1 MLTPRQFVDDLKVL
15 EMGGVGSKALPNGLS
30 EASTP
35 PRPAQEIYDQKY
47 FTRDAPPP
55 QRAPPLTPQPSSGSR
70 RFKLSRPSPTSASSS
85 TFEGSSISSA
95 TTNYSNSGTVGEEK
109 KKKRGFLRF

>member
-15 EMGGVGSKALPNGLS
+15 EMGGIGSKALPNGLS
-30 EASTP
+30 EANMPLRP
-35 PRPAQEIYDQKY
+35 PQEIYDQKF

-55 QRAPPLTPQPSSGSR
+55 QRAPALASQPSSGSG
-70 RFKLSRPSPTSASSS
+70 RFKRPSPTPASSS
-85 TFEGSSISSA
+85 ASFGGSSISS
-95 TTNYSNSGTVGEEK
+95 TGTSSSNPGTAGEEK